1 VVLFGSFARG
11 DADEDSDV
19 DLLVVLDRVDDEWK
33 EFDRLLDLTWERV
46 LSSGRAISLQ
56 LPKEEILRRAKPLPP
71 RGQMVIEDL
80 TDEEAAEF
88 WAAIN
93 E

>member
-1 VVLFGSFARG
+1 MATRPEDPERRG
-11 DADEDSDV
+11 A
-19 DLLVVLDRVDDEWK
+19 
-33 EFDRLLDLTWERV
+33 
-46 LSSGRAISLQ
+46 SLE

-71 RGQMVIEDL
+71 PEEMVIEDL

-88 WAAIN
+88 WAAIS

>member
-1 VVLFGSFARG
+1 MATQPADHGRRG
-11 DADEDSDV
+11 A
-19 DLLVVLDRVDDEWK
+19 
-33 EFDRLLDLTWERV
+33 
-46 LSSGRAISLQ
+46 SLQ

-71 RGQMVIEDL
+71 REQMVIEDL